1 MRQKKSWNELTTVQK
16 GSVLLSIGVQL
27 SLLAA
32 ALTDLRKRPA
42 AEINGPKAAWA
53 VGSFVSFIGPTA
65 YFLFGRKKTAVAAWK
80 EL

>member
-65 YFLFGRKKTAVAAWK
+65 YFLFGRKKTTVAAWK
-80 EL
+80 KL

>member
-80 EL
+80 KL